1 MDFLD
6 FDDDSLYF
14 DEPLTKEQEELLQQ
28 ASEYYP
34 EPEAERLLDRLN
46 ALKPDSLTVLV
57 ALYRFYYYQHRYEEA
72 FAIAEQAM
80 SVSVRFMGLTM
91 SWERLSEQYLGQG
104 VFVSMGLIRFYML
117 ALKGS
122 AYLLMRL
129 GRIEEALPRLNKI
142 IELDPADQFGA
153 AFLLRVAEREQVNM
167 KVEGQSNI
175 ESLFRR

>member
-6 FDDDSLYF
+6 FDDHSLYF
-14 DEPLTKEQEELLQQ
+14 DEPLTQAQEGLLSQ
-28 ASEYYP
+28 ASERYP
-34 EPEAERLLDRLN
+34 EPEAERLLERLY
-46 ALKPDSLTVLV
+46 AQKPESLIVLV
-57 ALYRFYYYQHRYEEA
+57 ALYRFYYYQHRYEQA

-80 SVSVRFMGLTM
+80 SVSVKMMGLTM

-104 VFVSMGLIRFYML
+104 AFVSMGLIRFYML

-142 IELDPADQFGA
+142 VELDPADQFGA
-153 AFLLRVAEREQVNM
+153 AFLLRVAEKERANLHAESH
-167 KVEGQSNI
+167 GNI

>member
-1 MDFLD
+1 MDFLE

-14 DEPLTKEQEELLQQ
+14 DEPLGEDQEALLQR
-28 ASEYYP
+28 ASEFYP
-34 EPEAERLLDRLN
+34 DHEAEQLLDSLY
-46 ALKPDSLTVLV
+46 AQKPESLTVLV

-72 FAIAEQAM
+72 LSIAEKAIG
-80 SVSVRFMGLTM
+80 VSAKMMGLTL
-91 SWERLSEQYLGQG
+91 SWERISEQYLGQG

-129 GRIEEALPRLNKI
+129 GRIEEALPRLGKI
-142 IELDPADQFGA
+142 VELDPADQFGA
-153 AFLLRVAEREQVNM
+153 AFLLSMARKEQVNLDA
-167 KVEGQSNI
+167 ERHGNI